1 MERPEHNK
9 FGYTYLVNEES
20 DLTPPQDQLEPM
32 DAYLVDHQIV
42 NLLQSVLEGAD
53 NTFYENNQDIAN
65 DYFSGPIYPQCA
77 VDALGYPAATL
88 DEGGNGAIH
97 ANYNPAPAEDNDNV
111 AET

>member
-1 MERPEHNK
+1 MERPEHNR

-42 NLLQSVLEGAD
+42 SLLQSVLEGAD
-53 NTFYENNQDIAN
+53 NTFYENNQDIA
-65 DYFSGPIYPQCA
+65 DDFFSGPIYSQSA
-77 VDALGYPAATL
+77 VDALGYPCGATI

-97 ANYNPAPAEDNDNV
+97 ANYNPPDAED
-111 AET
+111 TTTM